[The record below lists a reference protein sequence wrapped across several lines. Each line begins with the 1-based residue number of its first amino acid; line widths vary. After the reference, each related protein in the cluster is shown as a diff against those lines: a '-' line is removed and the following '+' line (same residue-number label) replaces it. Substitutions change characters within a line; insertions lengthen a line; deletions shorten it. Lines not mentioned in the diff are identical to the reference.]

1 MVRIEDQARPALAR
15 GTRLTTDKVTG
26 QPILLYPEG
35 VVHLSEHAQEI
46 VRRCDGKSSVQSIVR
61 GLAEE
66 FEAAESE
73 IRRDVADALAD
84 LVGRKLII
92 LG

>member
-1 MVRIEDQARPALAR
+1 MLRIEDQARPALAR
-15 GTRLTTDKVTG
+15 GTRLTTDKATG

-46 VRRCDGKSSVQSIVR
+46 VSRCDGKSSVDDIVR
-61 GLAEE
+61 SLSQE
-66 FEAAESE
+66 FEAEESE
-73 IRRDVADALAD
+73 IRGDVGETLTD
-84 LVGRKLII
+84 LVRRKLII